1 MVVIGVG
8 LAWRTRQADKRTG
21 SGREEGRAL
30 CVHGGSVWT
39 RSGQVWSGLVSQ
51 SVSQSVRTV
60 VSRGQSG
67 QVPSRQVCSSQ

>member
-39 RSGQVWSGLVSQ
+39 RSGQVWSGQ
-51 SVSQSVRTV
+51 SVSQSVSTYCSKSWSVR
-60 VSRGQSG
+60 SG
-67 QVPSRQVCSSQ
+67 PVPSGL